1 MAKKKSAKSSQGVKE
16 NKPGWRLAMKA
27 ATLPKNDLLIALE
40 KLEKSA
46 EYTSWRKSE
55 PDSYL
60 AHFFYLD
67 DPENRES
74 VQIGYYNEKKQR
86 MTTFVV
92 GPAGIEVQ
100 PDLEVLK
107 REETPLL
114 ALDRGIVGFDSKT
127 ILAKAD
133 IEQADKY
140 PRQPVFRKFF
150 ILQKLDIGQ
159 VYNVTLFTQT
169 FKTINFKFD
178 ARSGELLKHNMGSLI
193 QMDKGAG
200 GL

>member
-1 MAKKKSAKSSQGVKE
+1 MAKKKIAKAGNAAKE
-16 NKPGWRLAMKA
+16 AESVSKKPETPK
-27 ATLPKNDLLIALE
+27 PKNDLLIALE
-40 KLEKSA
+40 TLEKSP
-46 EYTSWRKSE
+46 EYSAWRKNE

-67 DPENRES
+67 DPENKDS
-74 VQIGYYNEKKQR
+74 VQIGYYNDKKQR

-92 GPAGIEVQ
+92 GKTGIEVQ

-114 ALDRGIVGFDSKT
+114 ALDREIVGFDCKT

-133 IEQADKY
+133 HEQAENY

-178 ARSGELLKHNMGSLI
+178 ARSGELLKHNMDSLI
-193 QMDKGAG
+193 QMDKGEMPGAK
-200 GL
+200 